1 MSQKQQNTTTLKENI
16 MAEIE
21 SQYGAKAEYLWPKTP
36 NCCIFRHNSN
46 RKWFAVIMQVAGN
59 KLGFKN
65 NQLQDIINV
74 KCDAYLISS
83 LCQNQGFLPAYHMNK
98 TSWLSI
104 LLDGSVSC
112 EEILKLIDLSYE
124 LTK

>member
-1 MSQKQQNTTTLKENI
+1 MNAKLFVRWIETTKYYHL
-16 MAEIE
+16 
-21 SQYGAKAEYLWPKTP
+21 
-36 NCCIFRHNSN
+36 
-46 RKWFAVIMQVAGN
+46 
-59 KLGFKN
+59 KN